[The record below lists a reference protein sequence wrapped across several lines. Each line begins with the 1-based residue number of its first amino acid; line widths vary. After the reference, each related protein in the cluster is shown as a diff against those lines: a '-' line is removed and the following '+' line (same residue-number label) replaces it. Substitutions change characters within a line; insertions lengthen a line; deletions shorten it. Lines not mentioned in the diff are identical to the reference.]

1 MVSVPARMEY
11 DLLNDDYLQRSD
23 VTRLYFNM
31 TPWFN
36 QSGDTMSCVWGR
48 QHNGYMKNMIY
59 INNILRKRSPFPYT
73 KQHYTNYRIECLLQ
87 KEKIIIF
94 FFLKFRLTTTD
105 KRCVTSI
112 MYGKYIK
119 EKKSHI
125 F

>member
-59 INNILRKRSPFPYT
+59 INNILHKTTLHSLPYRVSSAERKN
-73 KQHYTNYRIECLLQ
+73 NYLL
-87 KEKIIIF
+87 
-94 FFLKFRLTTTD
+94 FLKKFRLTTTD

-119 EKKSHI
+119 EKKSNI